1 MLWNIANAVCLFQN
15 ECWKR
20 DVSCSF
26 NPRLAMCYTCFRE
39 PHKAF
44 QGREGEPVAL
54 VLSDQSFPAN
64 VPAVDDGECIRVM
77 RVEDG
82 SLN

>member
-1 MLWNIANAVCLFQN
+1 
-15 ECWKR
+15 
-20 DVSCSF
+20 
-26 NPRLAMCYTCFRE
+26 MCYTCFRE